1 MTLKRKLQVIAFVYV
16 IEGYPMGIY
25 VDVLQVYFARLG
37 VSTAELGYIMGL
49 KLAWSLK
56 VIWSPLIDR
65 FGLRRHWIA
74 ASNVAMGSALF
85 CVSVLGGDHL
95 TMGIWLAVS
104 VYCIASATQDI
115 AIDAYTIG
123 FVDDGDVTDGGST
136 EETPPPDSSDETSSP
151 PPLPEGFDGLVVFSV
166 SPDEGISEMGRVS
179 TRFEQDGFYFSSF
192 TRGIF
197 IGDNVF
203 AVTDARLAI
212 GPHAH

>member
-123 FVDDGDVTDGGST
+123 FVDDGGSWALIDKVESATNHVDFYYGNPGDIPFLGDWNGDGID
-136 EETPPPDSSDETSSP
+136 TPGLYRQSDGYVYLRNSNTQGVADLDFFFGNP
-151 PPLPEGFDGLVVFSV
+151 GDMP
-166 SPDEGISEMGRVS
+166 I
-179 TRFEQDGFYFSSF
+179 
-192 TRGIF
+192 
-197 IGDNVF
+197 IGDFNG
-203 AVTDARLAI
+203 D
-212 GPHAH
+212 GCD